1 MLGKQKTIGLLVLA
15 ALLLSACQPIAAQPA
30 APPSNDDVA
39 AAVNAIWD
47 EYEASVIAGDVDRW
61 IAQWTDDGVQMPPNE
76 PFVEGKENIY
86 ARVGAN
92 MAAGPT
98 TGFIITP
105 LETTSAGDW
114 AYSRGVYTVTFPLG
128 DSGQEGTI
136 DGKFMTIL
144 QRQSD
149 GTWKIHRDIF
159 NSNVPPA
166 APPEPDVAA
175 VTAEIDALF
184 TEYGDSL
191 AADDAERWIQL
202 WVEDGVQL
210 PPGAPPNVGRDAIF
224 ASISGAMAHY
234 AYRDMDIHVDEVLL
248 AGDLAIA
255 RGMYSARLVPHDG
268 SDPILVDGKYTTTFQ
283 RQPDGSLKIYRD
295 IFNSNVPPAPVAAPA
310 TDVNEVTAAI
320 NAIWREYEASQ
331 LAGDPDRWIALW
343 ADDGVQMPPGSPP
356 VVGKAAIDAR
366 DRDDLA
372 VNEYSEFTINNEE
385 VEVSGDLAFARGAYN
400 VTVAAK
406 SGGDPMHFEGKY
418 TTIFRLQPDGT
429 WKIYRD
435 TFNSS
440 TP

>member
-1 MLGKQKTIGLLVLA
+1 MLRKQQLISLLVLV
-15 ALLLSACQPIAAQPA
+15 ALIFTACQPITAQSQPA
-30 APPSNDDVA
+30 APPTDEEVV

-61 IAQWTDDGVQMPPNE
+61 IAQWTNDGVQMPPNE
-76 PFVEGKENIY
+76 PLVEGKENIY

-98 TGFIITP
+98 TDFVITP

-128 DSGQEGTI
+128 DSGKEGMI

-144 QRQSD
+144 QRQPD

-175 VTAEIDALF
+175 VTAEINALF

-191 AADDAERWIQL
+191 AADDAERWTQL

-210 PPGAPPNVGRDAIF
+210 PPGAPPNVGRDVIF
-224 ASISGAMAHY
+224 ASISNAMEQY

-248 AGDLAIA
+248 TGDLAIA
-255 RGMYSARLVPHDG
+255 RGMYTARLVPHDG

-283 RQPDGSLKIYRD
+283 Q
-295 IFNSNVPPAPVAAPA
+295 
-310 TDVNEVTAAI
+310 
-320 NAIWREYEASQ
+320 
-331 LAGDPDRWIALW
+331 
-343 ADDGVQMPPGSPP
+343 
-356 VVGKAAIDAR
+356 
-366 DRDDLA
+366 
-372 VNEYSEFTINNEE
+372 
-385 VEVSGDLAFARGAYN
+385 
-400 VTVAAK
+400 
-406 SGGDPMHFEGKY
+406 
-418 TTIFRLQPDGT
+418 QPDGT

-435 TFNSS
+435 IFNSN
-440 TP
+440 TQ